1 MKKLVLSL
9 AVAIALPAIAAEGD
23 PNPNR
28 LQSDS
33 IDKPVLGVP
42 KAPATQSEPRV
53 QAGSTRAPERTDG
66 EPPAGDTKPGGPSAA
81 VQDPRVPPL
90 PASPSEPGSPNGSTR
105 GKAMSD

>member
-1 MKKLVLSL
+1 MMKKLMLSL
-9 AVAIALPAIAAEGD
+9 ALAVALPAIAAEAD

-33 IDKPVLGVP
+33 IDKPVLDMP
-42 KAPATQSEPRV
+42 RAPAMQTEPRV

-81 VQDPRVPPL
+81 VQPRVEPL
-90 PASPSEPGSPNGSTR
+90 PASPSEPGSPNASTR
-105 GKAMSD
+105 AKAMSD